1 MRDQSALRFDAT
13 VPEKVGDAVGP
24 VELVAAAVEASE
36 RKAALAVVPLI
47 MRGALSGALLGA
59 ATLLAVTAWA
69 QGLPRLVGALIFP
82 VGFCMLV
89 LLGLELATGNFALL
103 PAGWYMGRVSLGA
116 VGRNWWW
123 VYIGN
128 LLGGIGFAVLA
139 VASLTGWWSHD
150 AGTVGEQLRQV
161 ALSKTV
167 AYAEEGWRGWLTAL
181 TKAVLANWLVTVGT
195 MLAFSSRSTVG
206 KIAAMWLPIMTF
218 FGLGYEHS
226 IVNMFVIP
234 AAMLA
239 GAPIGLST
247 WWVWNQVPATLGNI
261 VGGGVFTGLALAWSY
276 ARRAV

>member
-1 MRDQSALRFDAT
+1 MREQATLHREAAL
-13 VPEKVGDAVGP
+13 GDAVSP
-24 VELVAAAVEASE
+24 YELVSAALEASE
-36 RKAALAVVPLI
+36 RKAQLAVTPMVV
-47 MRGALSGALLGA
+47 RGALSGALLAA

-69 QGLPRLVGALIFP
+69 QGLPRIVGALIFP

-103 PAGWYMGRVSLGA
+103 PAGWYAGRLDAAA

-123 VYIGN
+123 VYLGN
-128 LLGGIGFAVLA
+128 LVGGTAFAVLA
-139 VASLTGWWSHD
+139 VAALTGWWSHD
-150 AGTVGEQLRQV
+150 SGVVGEQLRQL

-167 AYAEEGWRGWLTAL
+167 AYVEEGWRGWMTVV

-234 AAMLA
+234 AGMLA
-239 GAPIGLST
+239 GAPIGLGT
-247 WWVWNQVPATLGNI
+247 WWMWNQVPATLGNI
-261 VGGGVFTGLALAWSY
+261 VGGGLFTGLVLAWSY
-276 ARRAV
+276 GRRGV